1 MATDVEICSNA
12 LLLLGAAP
20 IASLSE
26 NTPAGRICANTYALA
41 KLDILRRHP
50 WNCCVKRV
58 VLAPEVSQPPFDW
71 KYQFAR
77 PSNWLR
83 TLQVGYRGQQIDY
96 AMEGVRI
103 MANVNVLP
111 LLYVANVT
119 EGEWDSLL
127 THVMVKRMEMDL
139 AYPITKSA
147 SLRDSLKQEFYAKG
161 VGVLAQ
167 AKTIDGQENPPEDW
181 NDSPFITARGG
192 VPRY

>member
-12 LLLLGAAP
+12 LLLLGDKP
-20 IASLSE
+20 IASLTDG
-26 NTPAGRICANTYALA
+26 TPRASICANSYNLA
-41 KLDILRRHP
+41 KADILRRHN
-50 WNCCVKRV
+50 WNCAMRRV
-58 VLAPEVSQPPFDW
+58 VLAPETTTPAFDW

-77 PSNWLR
+77 PSDWLR
-83 TLQVGYRGQQIDY
+83 TIQVGYRNHMLDY

-103 MANVNVLP
+103 LANVNVLP
-111 LLYVANVT
+111 LVYVANVT

-127 THVMVKRMEMDL
+127 TMVMVKRMEMDL
-139 AYPITKSA
+139 AYPITKST

-181 NDSPFITARGG
+181 TDSPFLSVRG
-192 VPRY
+192 